1 MEGGKISVRVD
12 KTGSPVT
19 GSDGS
24 NEDITPLTTTV
35 SSLKAQR
42 SIQTSTILSSQATRS
57 ILTRLRTPQKPSK
70 LSLPTTE
77 NATDTTPLLS
87 SSTAQLAHNREN
99 LYRLCAGIPTFLI
112 RDPDPNIVN
121 NGNVLGLR
129 IDVSSTGK
137 FIRPYYVML
146 NKPFPNLDL
155 LRVHRH
161 TIPPCIPLALLV
173 NRYLLNGKGSARMGS
188 KEVGVRKQDLRR
200 FARALRRAIVGYYNR
215 ISVIKSLRREFKLN
229 EKLSRKGK
237 GRERVIV
244 NISAA
249 DMKGKQVRIEWVNG
263 RIGRCVVNASGG
275 VKKCVVIGENGRD
288 WETERRVVRGG
299 MEGLGERLREGIY

>member
-1 MEGGKISVRVD
+1 
-12 KTGSPVT
+12 
-19 GSDGS
+19 
-24 NEDITPLTTTV
+24 
-35 SSLKAQR
+35 
-42 SIQTSTILSSQATRS
+42 
-57 ILTRLRTPQKPSK
+57 
-70 LSLPTTE
+70 
-77 NATDTTPLLS
+77 
-87 SSTAQLAHNREN
+87 
-99 LYRLCAGIPTFLI
+99 
-112 RDPDPNIVN
+112 
-121 NGNVLGLR
+121 
-129 IDVSSTGK
+129 
-137 FIRPYYVML
+137 
-146 NKPFPNLDL
+146 
-155 LRVHRH
+155 
-161 TIPPCIPLALLV
+161 
-173 NRYLLNGKGSARMGS
+173 MGS